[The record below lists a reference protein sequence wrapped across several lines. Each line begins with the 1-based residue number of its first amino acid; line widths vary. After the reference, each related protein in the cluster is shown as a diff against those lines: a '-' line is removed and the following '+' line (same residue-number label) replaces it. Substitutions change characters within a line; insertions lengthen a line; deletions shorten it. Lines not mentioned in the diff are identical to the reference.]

1 MATYSISVRLQR
13 TTVEEA
19 YVSVPV
25 GDAVLRDEPE
35 PDGSARLDPQKV
47 MAAAVELGRAAHWSA
62 EDVRITPHPIQKP
75 PPGVEEG

>member
-25 GDAVLRDEPE
+25 SEAVLRDGPE
-35 PDGSARLDPQKV
+35 ADGSMRLDPEKV
-47 MAAAVELGRAAHWSA
+47 MAAAVELGRAAEWSA
-62 EDVRITPHPIQKP
+62 EDLRVTPHPIQKP
-75 PPGVEEG
+75 RPGAGQS